1 MSVAPEPARPL
12 RGPKILRPL
21 RIRDFAL
28 LWAGATVSLIGDGIY
43 VVALAWQVY
52 ELSNSP
58 TALSL
63 VGVAWTLPLAAFVLV
78 GGIVSDR
85 IDRRRVMIA
94 ADLVRVLAAGAI
106 GVLSVTGAVELWHLI
121 VLAAVFGT
129 GEAFFGPAFTS
140 IVPQLVPRHLLLEAN
155 SLDQFIRPLAFM
167 LVGPALGGWIVAVLG
182 PGEAFLLNG
191 ASFAVS
197 AFVIFLLRP
206 RPLDRT
212 TGDGVSVLREL
223 REGLAFVR
231 AHAWLWATLL
241 AAAFFLLAYWGP
253 VEVLVPFRVRNE
265 LGGGAD
271 DFGLVLACGGI
282 GSILAALLV
291 GQRGLPR
298 RHITFMYGAW
308 TLGSFAL
315 VGFGLA
321 TAVWQM
327 MAISLAEG
335 ALFTS
340 GLIVWGTLVHTLVPT
355 GLLGRVTSLDWFMS
369 TSLVPVSF
377 ALTGPTSAW
386 LGVETTL
393 IAAGIASAVATIACI
408 FIPHVRDTE
417 RAGALDVTAR

>member
-1 MSVAPEPARPL
+1 V
-12 RGPKILRPL
+12 RGPRILRPL
-21 RIRDFAL
+21 RIRDFAF
-28 LWAGATVSLIGDGIY
+28 LWAGATVSLMGDGIY

-78 GGIVSDR
+78 GGVVTDR
-85 IDRRRVMIA
+85 VDRRRVMIA
-94 ADLVRVLAAGAI
+94 ADLLRVLAAGAI
-106 GVLSVTGAVELWHLI
+106 GLLSLTGTVELWHLI
-121 VLAAVFGT
+121 LLAVVFGT

-140 IVPQLVPRHLLLEAN
+140 IVPQIVPRHLLLEAN

-167 LVGPALGGWIVAVLG
+167 LVGPALGGWIVAALG
-182 PGEAFLLNG
+182 PGEAFLLNA

-197 AFVIFLLRP
+197 AVAVYLMRP
-206 RPLDRT
+206 RPLPR
-212 TGDGVSVLREL
+212 GGGERPGLVREL

-241 AAAFFLLAYWGP
+241 AAAIFLLAYWGP
-253 VEVLVPFRVRNE
+253 IDVLVPFRVRND

-282 GSILAALLV
+282 GSILAALFV

-298 RHITFMYGAW
+298 RHITFMYLAW

-327 MAISLAEG
+327 MVISLAEG
-335 ALFTS
+335 AFFTA
-340 GLIVWGTLVHTLVPT
+340 GLVVWGTLVHTLVPA

-377 ALTGPTSAW
+377 ALTGPIAGSI
-386 LGVETTL
+386 GVETTL
-393 IAAGIASAVATIACI
+393 VAAGIAAAAATLVCL
-408 FIPHVRDTE
+408 FIPGVRDTE
-417 RAGALDVTAR
+417 RRGGLSLGRRS